1 MFSNIIPPQRIPPSP
16 LNNSRVKAVQDSTE
30 ERSRGHEEQNKKG
43 NRQKE
48 ERHHPTPSEDASYS
62 AISSSS
68 NSDIRP
74 QRKKP
79 SDTIQDNSDKKNV
92 LDITV

>member
-30 ERSRGHEEQNKKG
+30 ERSRGREEQNKKED
-43 NRQKE
+43 RRKDESQ
-48 ERHHPTPSEDASYS
+48 HPTPSEDASYS

-68 NSDIRP
+68 NSDTRP
-74 QRKKP
+74 QLKKP
-79 SDTIQDNSDKKNV
+79 SDTIQDNSDKKNS